1 MKKASV
7 ILFACL
13 SSTIGVSQ
21 QFTAS
26 LDTATIRI
34 GEVATYTLS
43 LSLPS
48 GVTAAE
54 VTWPVATDTLTRSI
68 EVLGSAADLEAD
80 SLGMLRMTY
89 QLTSWDTGTWA
100 IPPQKVT
107 VQGREIEGPASLL
120 RVVPTV
126 VSSKDPPRPLKEIQP
141 MPFSL
146 RAWLLAH
153 QAELFTALALLM
165 AAILALV
172 LWRRRKEP
180 ATTTAAPPAPIP
192 AHQRCLEALL
202 QVEEQRLWQQGEH
215 KRYQSSVTDLLRG
228 YIEERYEVPALERT
242 TDELMAELRLSPL
255 PPDERIRL
263 ENLLRAADLVKF
275 AKMVPSSV
283 ENEQLMQSAR
293 QFVQATAARAG
304 TTTHED

>member
-1 MKKASV
+1 MKKANV

-21 QFTAS
+21 QFTAF

-43 LSLPS
+43 LSLPA

-54 VTWPVATDTLTRSI
+54 VTWPAPTDTLTRSI
-68 EVLGSAADLEAD
+68 EVLSSTADLEAD

-126 VSSKDPPRPLKEIQP
+126 VNSKDPPRPLKEILP

-146 RAWLLAH
+146 LAWLLAH
-153 QAELFTALALLM
+153 QVELFTALGLLLTI
-165 AAILALV
+165 ILAVV
-172 LWRRRKEP
+172 LWKRSKKP
-180 ATTTAAPPAPIP
+180 IIPTVAPAPQLP
-192 AHQRCLEALL
+192 AHQRCLEALTR
-202 QVEEQRLWQQGEH
+202 VEEQRLWQQGEH
-215 KRYQSSVTDLLRG
+215 KQYQSQVTDLLRG
-228 YIEERYEVPALERT
+228 YIEERYQVPALERT

-255 PPDERIRL
+255 PSDERIRL

-275 AKMVPSSV
+275 AKMVPSAV
-283 ENEQLMQSAR
+283 ENEKLMTSAR
-293 QFVQATAARAG
+293 RFVQTTAVRTEAPA
-304 TTTHED
+304 HEA